1 MANLDMII
9 IDSNSDSRDE
19 LIVLLEQFHQIDV
32 IGEFDDLLAGYSAII
47 QEKPHIVFID
57 LSENADLSIE
67 IIEKITLKN
76 KNCVILVSSENVN
89 TELVLRSMRAGAREF
104 LTKPVMLEDLST
116 ALKKI
121 KMLLENHEGRT
132 AGQIISVFSNKGGI
146 GKTTIATNLALKIS
160 ETTGERVCLVDLNL
174 QLGDITTFLDITPS
188 FDISYV
194 ITHISRIDEAFLLS
208 SLEQYKNKELY
219 ILADPPNL
227 EQAEEISSEDITSVL
242 SMLKEMFSYVI
253 VDTSSGFDMKTL
265 TCLDISDII
274 LLISMVNL
282 PSIRNCQRCMDL
294 FHRLEYQTNKIKLVV
309 NRYIEDEEI
318 TIDDIEDALEHEVY
332 WKIPNNYFA
341 VMSAINKG
349 IPISSI
355 APDSNIDL
363 SFTELAGKITD
374 SIMILDQPTKAS
386 NANLKLPFGL
396 NLDTFKNFKLFNK

>member
-9 IDSNSDSRDE
+9 IDSNSDSREE
-19 LIVLLEQFHQIDV
+19 LNVLLEQFHQIDV
-32 IGEFDDLLAGYSAII
+32 IGEFDDILAGYSAII

-57 LSENADLSIE
+57 LSENADLGIE

-116 ALKKI
+116 SLKKM

-146 GKTTIATNLALKIS
+146 GKTTIATNLALKIA
-160 ETTGERVCLVDLNL
+160 EATGERVCLVDLNL

-219 ILADPPNL
+219 ILADPPNV

-242 SMLKEMFSYVI
+242 SMLKEMFAYVI
-253 VDTSSGFDMKTL
+253 VDTSSSFDMKTL

-374 SIMILDQPTKAS
+374 SIMIMDQPAKAS
-386 NANLKLPFGL
+386 NANSKLPFGL